1 MSLVKS
7 FMKSKRKIY
16 FSVTS
21 FFAVFFIGVIG
32 FKLIGG
38 DKLSFLDSLYMT
50 VITLSTVG
58 YGEVVD
64 LSAHPGARIFT
75 IIFILLSLGTI
86 AFAVTSVTTFIVEG
100 ELKNL
105 LGRRRMEK
113 DISKL
118 KDHYIVCGSDETSH
132 TVIQE
137 LILTKRPFVVIEP
150 MQEKI
155 EKFTSMGNILFV
167 HGDPTEDSVLIQAG
181 IEKAK
186 GIILSLPN
194 DEANLFVTISARSL
208 NPHIRIVT
216 KGIDVKSHKKMFKAG
231 SDAVVSPEFI
241 GGMRMVSEMIRPAV
255 VTFLDMMLRER
266 EDVLRFEEICVDKCS
281 SFVGK
286 TIQEANLDKEKG
298 SLLVALR
305 RKGSDKYDFNPPK
318 DTQIHAGDILV
329 LIATVDKVK
338 QIETAARES

>member
-1 MSLVKS
+1 MNGKKRICFSLSMLFV
-7 FMKSKRKIY
+7 
-16 FSVTS
+16 
-21 FFAVFFIGVIG
+21 VFFIGVIG
-32 FKLIGG
+32 FKIIGG
-38 DKLSFLDSLYMT
+38 DKWSFLDSLYMT

-64 LSAHPGARIFT
+64 LSANPGARAFT
-75 IIFILLSLGTI
+75 IVFILLSLGTI
-86 AFAVTSVTTFIVEG
+86 AFAVTSITSFIVEG

-105 LGRRRMEK
+105 IGRRRMEK
-113 DISKL
+113 EISRL
-118 KDHYIVCGSDETSH
+118 KDHYIVCGSDETSQ

-137 LILTKRPFVVIEP
+137 LVLTKRPFVVVEAL
-150 MQEKI
+150 QEKI
-155 EKFTSMGNILFV
+155 EKLSSPGDILFV
-167 HGDPTEDSVLIQAG
+167 HGDPTEDNVLIQAG

-186 GIILSLPN
+186 GILLSLPS

-208 NPHIRIVT
+208 NPDIRIVT

-266 EDVLRFEEICVDKCS
+266 EEVLRFEEVHVEKGA

-286 TIQEANLDKEKG
+286 RIREANIDKETG

-305 RKGSDKYDFNPPK
+305 RADSDKYDFNPSK
-318 DTQIHAGDILV
+318 STEIQAGDVLV
-329 LIATVDKVK
+329 LIATADMIK
-338 QIETAARES
+338 QIEKVAGES

>member
-1 MSLVKS
+1 
-7 FMKSKRKIY
+7 MKGKRRIY
-16 FSVTS
+16 FSIS
-21 FFAVFFIGVIG
+21 GFFAIFFIGVIG
-32 FKLIGG
+32 FKIIGG
-38 DKLSFLDSLYMT
+38 DTWSLLDSLYMT

-58 YGEVVD
+58 YGEVID
-64 LSAHPGARIFT
+64 LSANPVARVFT
-75 IIFILLSLGTI
+75 IVFILLSLGTI

-113 DISKL
+113 EISKL
-118 KDHYIVCGSDETSH
+118 KDHYIVCGSDETSQ

-137 LILTKRPFVVIEP
+137 LILTKRPFVVVEP
-150 MQEKI
+150 LQEKI
-155 EKFTSMGNILFV
+155 EKLSSPGNTLFV
-167 HGDPTEDSVLIQAG
+167 HGDPTDDNVLIQAG

-208 NPHIRIVT
+208 NPDIRIVT

-266 EDVLRFEEICVDKCS
+266 EEVLRFEEIHVDKDAS
-281 SFVGK
+281 YVGK
-286 TIQEANLDKEKG
+286 TIGDANIDKETG

-305 RKGSDKYDFNPPK
+305 REGSEKYDFNPSK
-318 DTQIHAGDILV
+318 DTEIQAGDVLV
-329 LIATVDKVK
+329 LIATVDMI
-338 QIETAARES
+338 QLIEKEAGES

>member
-1 MSLVKS
+1 
-7 FMKSKRKIY
+7 MKGKRRIY
-16 FSVTS
+16 FSISS
-21 FFAVFFIGVIG
+21 FIAVFSIGVIG
-32 FKLIGG
+32 FKIIGG
-38 DKLSFLDSLYMT
+38 DKWSLLDSLYMT

-64 LSAHPGARIFT
+64 LSSDPVARIFT
-75 IIFILLSLGTI
+75 IVFILLSLGTI

-113 DISKL
+113 EISKL
-118 KDHYIVCGSDETSH
+118 KDHYIVCGSDETSQ

-137 LILTKRPFVVIEP
+137 LILTKRPFVVVEP

-155 EKFTSMGNILFV
+155 EKLSSTGNILFV
-167 HGDPTEDSVLIQAG
+167 HGDPTEDNILILAG

-186 GIILSLPN
+186 GILLSLPN
-194 DEANLFVTISARSL
+194 DEANLFVTITARSL
-208 NPHIRIVT
+208 NPDIRIVT

-266 EDVLRFEEICVDKCS
+266 KEVLRFEEIHVDEGS

-286 TIQEANLDKEKG
+286 AIGETYIDKETG

-305 RKGSDKYDFNPPK
+305 REGSDKYEFNPSK
-318 DTQIHAGDILV
+318 NTEIQAGDVLV
-329 LIATVDKVK
+329 LIATVDMIK
-338 QIETAARES
+338 QIEKAASEG